1 MKRRLIALI
10 SVLMVLAMV
19 FTACGT
25 QKNPQPSPSV
35 APSSSST
42 PDASQSAEPSKEPEL
57 PKTKSVVLYSASS
70 TNQNEMIQQMWADL
84 HPDIELEVVSA
95 GSGELQN
102 RIIAEAGN
110 PQGDV
115 MMGGSFAVYTALEDH
130 LTPYVSPNAASCVAE
145 FVSPNEKFT
154 AIQINVNTIM
164 VNNKMVKDLGVT
176 VDGWESL
183 ANPALKG
190 NIIFADPSSASSGRE
205 QVVNMLAAMNGTG
218 NMDDGWNFIQKFIAN
233 LGGKISSSSSAV
245 YTGVANGE
253 YAVGITNEE
262 KVIENI
268 VNGADVSAVYAKEGI
283 TLRTSYCGIIKGS
296 ANEYNARLLVDFF
309 TSKEY
314 QQACASQLYQRSIRS
329 DVDFTVEGISATKDL
344 NSIPYPSEWVE
355 KNSDSLKE
363 KFQDLWTSVK

>member
-1 MKRRLIALI
+1 MKKRIVTLI

-25 QKNPQPSPSV
+25 PKNTDPTPSV

-42 PDASQSAEPSKEPEL
+42 PEAAQPSAEPEL
-57 PKTKSVVLYSASS
+57 PQTKSVVLYSASS
-70 TNQNEMIQQMWADL
+70 TNQNEMIQRLWAEK
-84 HPDIELEVVSA
+84 HPDIELEIVSA

-102 RIIAEAGN
+102 RIVAEAAN

-115 MMGGSFAVYTALEDH
+115 MMGGSYAVYTALDEH
-130 LTPYVSPNAASCVAE
+130 LAPYVSENVKDCIPE
-145 FVSPNEKFT
+145 FVSPSEKFT

-183 ANPALKG
+183 TNPALKG

-205 QVVNMLAAMNGTG
+205 HVINMLAAMNGTG
-218 NMDDGWNFIQKFIAN
+218 TMEDGWSFVEKFIAN

-268 VNGADVSAVYAKEGI
+268 ENGADVSAVYAKEGI
-283 TLRTSYCGIIKGS
+283 TLRNSYCAIIKGCQ
-296 ANEYNARLLVDFF
+296 NEYNARLLLDFF

-314 QQACASQLYQRSIRS
+314 QQACSTELYQRSVRS
-329 DVDFTVEGISATKDL
+329 DVDFTVEGIAPTKDL
-344 NSIPYPSEWVE
+344 NAIEYPSEWVE
-355 KNSDSLKE
+355 KNSDGLKE